1 MQTVCQ
7 FYYAGC
13 EPRECWVLAVFWG
26 TVVGGLGACWAV
38 FVHRV
43 DAGALL
49 WRIFVFWV
57 FVAEAAPTGGLSK
70 GASMPSP

>member
-1 MQTVCQ
+1 MLD
-7 FYYAGC
+7 FSDYS
-13 EPRECWVLAVFWG
+13 
-26 TVVGGLGACWAV
+26 GGLSRARRAV
-38 FVHRV
+38 GVHRV

>member
-1 MQTVCQ
+1 MLG
-7 FYYAGC
+7 FGG
-13 EPRECWVLAVFWG
+13 FWG
-26 TVVGGLGACWAV
+26 SCGGRVGGACWAV
-38 FVHRV
+38 SVHRV

-57 FVAEAAPTGGLSK
+57 FWVFAAEAVPTDGVSK